1 MKQYSIICIY
11 VVLCLTF
18 LIGCGEKEDKGI
30 LSARKAIG
38 QGDYAT
44 AISSVQSTLS
54 NDADNLEARYL
65 KRLLQL
71 RESTNTDN
79 WHQAIAQIVSHLET
93 LNTEIHSIQLL
104 DDPDSDDLNRQ
115 DRLRRSRNSISGL
128 IATTLAMA
136 SEKQPSLLAN
146 LASKSGAVVVTAL
159 LEARKCYQPAV
170 HIVVDELFQ
179 KLHNTHEGNES
190 DFTRLLIKSI
200 QNGDSQI
207 RSAAIQELGK
217 LKNVDL
223 ISTYRSILNKTDEA
237 PEVAYSVIVAIG
249 ALCKPDGVSGGITS
263 NITRNIVKWQPHAEL
278 VSVLQ
283 LAARNNNAQVRMHAA
298 KLLGRLQSE
307 DSVDALIKLLAD
319 SNGYVKEAA
328 IVALERIGASAIV
341 PLLAV
346 IETDGRNIIP
356 DVDDSQMLLLSEQY
370 QYIATAY
377 IDDTWMKKYRL
388 RAQAAAIDTL
398 GRIRAEEA
406 VIPLIQLLGSE
417 DLKGAAL
424 TALISMRG
432 TAVPALIDALQTGEY
447 LVQLE
452 SAKALNSIGDRR
464 AIQPFIDILTGMTNK
479 EVKAI
484 AAMALGNM
492 RARGPDNTAVSA
504 LTDALNLDDTTVTRA
519 AEALGKINVSS
530 DETAQRLIA
539 ISMDK
544 LRRETVRIAA
554 INALWQLK
562 PSNATQP
569 MLLLLL
575 SDETSAVIRANA
587 VKVLSRIKNTE
598 TLPTLSWV
606 LSMRYDEISDFQ
618 RHMKREYKTLD
629 ALRSQLDS
637 LNIEWTGDYPQQAYR
652 VWGELKPIP
661 SLVRSEV
668 ARALGIFKG
677 ETVVEPLVNALAD
690 DQRATVRRSAAWA
703 LGRVGGDAA
712 IAALITALKKD
723 KQGVVRQEA
732 AIALGTIKSEK
743 SAEPLLDIIRTDK
756 YETAR
761 LEAAKAL
768 REINPT
774 VVDKG
779 LVDIVKK
786 GRGSFDDGHEVQS
799 VQNEVIGALLTNGN
813 ETTTEFLLDA
823 LKTADDEWTRWTM
836 VYMLGVI
843 HSSSALDTML
853 AELES
858 QHYVIRKEVVTRLG
872 GFKDRKTVDTLIA
885 VLQNREEMVSIRAAA
900 VASLNALRDESAAP
914 ALRLALSDEN
924 SAIRLQ
930 AIAAL
935 SSIKDAKSVA
945 KLSAMVTNPLETDA
959 IRAAAVTALGNIG
972 DKSSEDLLIRA
983 LDNRIGNIR
992 NNAILAL
999 GKLESTTAVPLLIS
1013 ILEDKRIPLDASTAV
1028 LANTSSRMKAAI
1040 ALGQIGGEAAIN
1052 ALSHRL
1058 IDDTEYIIALED
1070 AGNRRNLALNDRKRN
1085 WSWRIIVNAAKKHN
1099 LPPLKVESG
1108 IAEKM
1113 QTRVDDTW
1121 EGTPI
1126 RNAASII
1133 LGRTRS
1139 LDVNEL
1145 RESLADTNVDTR
1157 KDTARKI
1164 GETGTIALIPDLV
1177 LAANGENE
1185 DNKDVRR
1192 LATQA
1197 LGELSDPSTTDDLI
1211 QIMNNDENHIEIRRD
1226 ASRSLGKIGN
1236 EKAVNALIA
1245 KLTALHADQTER
1257 AFRLNIIQALGD
1269 AKSNSPVQL
1278 LETLLKDSDADIHF
1292 QAASALYEITGQG
1305 YGYDRL

>member
-1 MKQYSIICIY
+1 MKQCSIICIY
-11 VVLCLTF
+11 LVLCFGF
-18 LIGCGEKEDKGI
+18 LIGCAEKEDKGI
-30 LSARKAIG
+30 LSARKAIV
-38 QGDYAT
+38 QGDYAS
-44 AISSVQSTLS
+44 AVSSVQSTLS
-54 NDADNLEARYL
+54 NDADNQEARYL
-65 KRLLQL
+65 NRLLQL
-71 RESTNTDN
+71 RESTDTDN
-79 WHQAIAQIVSHLET
+79 WHQAIAQIIRHLET

-115 DRLRRSRNSISGL
+115 ERLRRSRNSISGL
-128 IATTLAMA
+128 IATTLAIA
-136 SEKQPSLLAN
+136 YEKQPSLLTN
-146 LASKSGAVVVTAL
+146 LANKSDAVVVTAL
-159 LEARKCYQPAV
+159 LEAQKCYQPAV
-170 HIVVDELFQ
+170 HTAVDELLQ
-179 KLHNTHEGNES
+179 KLHNTPKGTES
-190 DFTRLLIKSI
+190 DFTRLLIQST
-200 QNGDSQI
+200 QDQDPHI

-217 LKNVDL
+217 LKNADL
-223 ISTYRSILNKTDEA
+223 IPTYRSILTKIDEP
-237 PEVAYSVIVAIG
+237 PEVAYSAIVAVG
-249 ALCKPDGVSGGITS
+249 ALCQPDEGSRDILP
-263 NITRNIVKWQPHAEL
+263 NAAPYVKIA
-278 VSVLQ
+278 SILQ

-307 DSVDALIKLLAD
+307 NAVDALIKLLAD

-328 IVALERIGASAIV
+328 IVALERIGEPAI
-341 PLLAV
+341 PSLLAV
-346 IETDGRNIIP
+346 IDTGGRNIIP
-356 DVDDSQMLLLSEQY
+356 DVDDEQMLLISEQY
-370 QYIATAY
+370 QYIATAF

-388 RAQAAAIDTL
+388 RTQAAAIDTL

-406 VIPLIQLLGSE
+406 VMPLIQRLGSE

-424 TALISMRG
+424 GALIAMRG
-432 TAVPALIDALQTGEY
+432 TAVPALIEALQTGEY
-447 LVQLE
+447 IVQLE

-464 AIQPFIDILTGMTNK
+464 AIQPFINILTGTTNK

-484 AAMALGNM
+484 AAIALGNM

-504 LTDALNLDDTTVTRA
+504 LTAALNLDDTTVTQA

-530 DETAQRLIA
+530 DETTRKLIA
-539 ISMDK
+539 ISMNK

-562 PSNATQP
+562 PSDATQP
-569 MLLLLL
+569 MLLLML
-575 SDETSAVIRANA
+575 SDETSAVIRSNA
-587 VKVLSRIKNTE
+587 VKVLSRIKDTE
-598 TLPTLSWV
+598 TLPALSWV
-606 LSMRYDEISDFQ
+606 LSMQYDEISDFQ
-618 RHMKREYKTLD
+618 RHLKREYKTLD
-629 ALRSQLDS
+629 ALREQLDS
-637 LNIEWTGDYPQQAYR
+637 LNIEWTADYPQQEYR

-668 ARALGIFKG
+668 ARTLGIFKG
-677 ETVVEPLVNALAD
+677 ETVVEPLVDALAD

-712 IAALITALKKD
+712 VEALLTALKKD

-743 SAEPLLDIIRTDK
+743 SAVPLLDIIRTDK

-779 LVDIVKK
+779 LVEIVKK
-786 GRGSFDDGHEVQS
+786 GKGSFEDGHEVQA

-813 ETTTEFLLDA
+813 ETTTGFLLDA
-823 LKTADDEWTRWTM
+823 LKTADDEWTRWAL

-858 QHYVIRKEVVTRLG
+858 HSYVIRKEVVTRLG
-872 GFKDRKTVDTLIA
+872 GFKDRKTVDTLIGI
-885 VLQNREEMVSIRAAA
+885 LENSEEMVSIRAAA
-900 VASLNALRDESAAP
+900 IASLNALRDERAAP
-914 ALRLALSDEN
+914 ALRSALNDEN

-945 KLSAMVTNPLETDA
+945 KLSEMTENRLETDA
-959 IRAAAVTALGNIG
+959 IRAAAVTAIGNIG
-972 DKSSEDLLIRA
+972 DKSSESLLIRA

-1013 ILEDKRIPLDASTAV
+1013 ILEDRRIPLDASTAA
-1028 LANTSSRMKAAI
+1028 LANASPRMKAAI
-1040 ALGQIGGEAAIN
+1040 ALGQIGGGEAVT

-1070 AGNRRNLALNDRKRN
+1070 AGNRRNLALNERKRN

-1099 LPPLKVESG
+1099 LPLSG

-1113 QTRVDDTW
+1113 QARIDDTW
-1121 EGTPI
+1121 EGAPI

-1145 RESLADTNVDTR
+1145 REALADSNVDTR

-1164 GETGTIALIPDLV
+1164 GETGATALIPDLV
-1177 LAANGENE
+1177 LVANGENE

-1197 LGELSDPSTTDDLI
+1197 LGELSDASTTDDLI
-1211 QIMNNDENHIEIRRD
+1211 QIMNNEENHIEIRRD

-1236 EKAVNALIA
+1236 EEAVIALIA

-1257 AFRLNIIQALGD
+1257 AFRINIIQALGD
-1269 AKSNSPVQL
+1269 AKSDSATQI
-1278 LETLLKDSDADIHF
+1278 LETVLEDADADIHF
-1292 QAASALYEITGQG
+1292 LAASALYEITGKG

>member
-1 MKQYSIICIY
+1 MKQYTIICIHFILCI
-11 VVLCLTF
+11 VLLA
-18 LIGCGEKEDKGI
+18 GCGEKEDRGI
-30 LSARKAIG
+30 LSARKAIV
-38 QGDYAT
+38 QGDYAS
-44 AISSVQSTLS
+44 AVSSVQSTLS
-54 NDADNLEARYL
+54 NDADNQEARYL
-65 KRLLQL
+65 NRLLQL
-71 RESTNTDN
+71 RESTDTDK
-79 WHQAIAQIVSHLET
+79 WHQAIAQIVRHLET

-115 DRLRRSRNSISGL
+115 ERLRRSRNSISGL
-128 IATTLAMA
+128 IATTLAIA
-136 SEKQPSLLAN
+136 YEKQPSLLTN
-146 LASKSGAVVVTAL
+146 LANKSDAVVVTAL
-159 LEARKCYQPAV
+159 LEAQKCYQPAV
-170 HIVVDELFQ
+170 HTVVDELLQ
-179 KLHNTHEGNES
+179 KLHNTPEGTES
-190 DFTRLLIKSI
+190 DFTRLLIKST
-200 QNGDSQI
+200 QNRDPHI

-217 LKNVDL
+217 LKNADL
-223 ISTYRSILNKTDEA
+223 IPTYRSILTKIDEP
-237 PEVAYSVIVAIG
+237 PEVAYSAIVAIG
-249 ALCKPDGVSGGITS
+249 ALCQPDEGSRDIPPNVAPY
-263 NITRNIVKWQPHAEL
+263 VKIA
-278 VSVLQ
+278 SILQ

-307 DSVDALIKLLAD
+307 NAVDALIKLLAD

-328 IVALERIGASAIV
+328 IVALERIGEPAI
-341 PLLAV
+341 PSLLAV
-346 IETDGRNIIP
+346 IETGARNIIP
-356 DVDDSQMLLLSEQY
+356 DVDDAQMLLMSEQY
-370 QYIATAY
+370 QYIATAF

-406 VIPLIQLLGSE
+406 VTPLIQRLGSE
-417 DLKGAAL
+417 ELKGAAL
-424 TALISMRG
+424 GALIAMRG
-432 TAVPALIDALQTGEY
+432 TAVPALIEALQTGEY
-447 LVQLE
+447 IVQLE

-464 AIQPFIDILTGMTNK
+464 AIQPFINILTGTTNK

-484 AAMALGNM
+484 AAIALGNM

-504 LTDALNLDDTTVTRA
+504 LTDALNLDDTTVTQA
-519 AEALGKINVSS
+519 AEALGKINVPS
-530 DETAQRLIA
+530 DETTRKLIA

-562 PSNATQP
+562 PPNATQP
-569 MLLLLL
+569 MLLLML
-575 SDETSAVIRANA
+575 SDETSAIIRSNA
-587 VKVLSRIKNTE
+587 VKVLSRIKDTE
-598 TLPTLSWV
+598 TLPALFWV
-606 LSMRYDEISDFQ
+606 LSMQYDEISDFQ

-629 ALRSQLDS
+629 ALREQLDS
-637 LNIEWTGDYPQQAYR
+637 LNIEWTVDYPQQEYR

-677 ETVVEPLVNALAD
+677 ETVVEPLVDALAD

-712 IAALITALKKD
+712 IEALMTALKKD

-743 SAEPLLDIIRTDK
+743 SAIPLLDIIRTDK

-761 LEAAKAL
+761 VEAAKAL

-786 GRGSFDDGHEVQS
+786 GKGSFEDSHEVQA

-813 ETTTEFLLDA
+813 ETTTGFLLDA
-823 LKTADDEWTRWTM
+823 LKTADDEWTRWAL

-858 QHYVIRKEVVTRLG
+858 QSYVIRKEVVTRLG
-872 GFKDRKTVDTLIA
+872 GFKDRKTVDTLIGI
-885 VLQNREEMVSIRAAA
+885 LENSEEMVSIRAAA
-900 VASLNALRDESAAP
+900 VASLNALRDERAAP
-914 ALRLALSDEN
+914 ALRTALNDEN

-930 AIAAL
+930 AITAL

-945 KLSAMVTNPLETDA
+945 NLSEMIENRLETDA
-959 IRAAAVTALGNIG
+959 IRAAAVTAIGNIG
-972 DKSSEDLLIRA
+972 DKSSESLLIRA

-999 GKLESTTAVPLLIS
+999 GKFESTTAVPLLIS
-1013 ILEDKRIPLDASTAV
+1013 ILEDKRIPLDASTAA
-1028 LANTSSRMKAAI
+1028 LANASPRMKAAI
-1040 ALGQIGGEAAIN
+1040 ALGQIGGEEAIT
-1052 ALSHRL
+1052 ALSYRL

-1070 AGNRRNLALNDRKRN
+1070 AGNRRNLALNDLKRN

-1099 LPPLKVESG
+1099 LPLSG

-1113 QTRVDDTW
+1113 QARIDDTW

-1133 LGRTRS
+1133 LERTRS

-1145 RESLADTNVDTR
+1145 REALADSNVDTR

-1164 GETGTIALIPDLV
+1164 GETGATALIPDLV
-1177 LAANGENE
+1177 LVANGENE

-1197 LGELSDPSTTDDLI
+1197 LGELSDSSTTDDLI
-1211 QIMNNDENHIEIRRD
+1211 EIMNNEENHIEIRRD

-1236 EKAVNALIA
+1236 EKAVTALIA

-1257 AFRLNIIQALGD
+1257 AFRINIIQALGD
-1269 AKSNSPVQL
+1269 AKSDSPIKL
-1278 LETLLKDSDADIHF
+1278 LETLLEDSDADIHF
-1292 QAASALYEITGQG
+1292 QAASSLYEITGKG

>member
-1 MKQYSIICIY
+1 MKQYFLICIY
-11 VVLCLTF
+11 FVLCFGF
-18 LIGCGEKEDKGI
+18 LIGCAEKEDKGI
-30 LSARKAIG
+30 LSARKAIV

-54 NDADNLEARYL
+54 NDADNQEARYL
-65 KRLLQL
+65 NRLLQL
-71 RESTNTDN
+71 RESADTDN
-79 WHQAIAQIVSHLET
+79 WHQAIAQILSHLET

-115 DRLRRSRNSISGL
+115 ERLRRSRNSISGL

-136 SEKQPSLLAN
+136 SEKQPSLLTN
-146 LASKSGAVVVTAL
+146 LASKSDAVVVTAL

-170 HIVVDELFQ
+170 HTVVDNLLQ
-179 KLHNTHEGNES
+179 KLRNAPEEIES
-190 DFTRLLIKSI
+190 DFTLLLIKST
-200 QNGDSQI
+200 QNRDPHI

-223 ISTYRSILNKTDEA
+223 IPTYRTILTKTDEA
-237 PEVAYSVIVAIG
+237 PEVAYSAIVAVG
-249 ALCKPDGVSGGITS
+249 VLCQPTFKPNAEIVST
-263 NITRNIVKWQPHAEL
+263 
-278 VSVLQ
+278 LQ

-298 KLLGRLQSE
+298 KLLGKLQSE
-307 DSVDALIKLLAD
+307 DAVDALIKLLAD

-328 IVALERIGASAIV
+328 IVALERIGEPAI
-341 PLLAV
+341 PSLLTV
-346 IETDGRNIIP
+346 IETGARNIIP
-356 DVDDSQMLLLSEQY
+356 DVDDGEMLLLSERY

-406 VIPLIQLLGSE
+406 VMPLIQLLGSE
-417 DLKGAAL
+417 DMKGAAL
-424 TALISMRG
+424 AALISMRG
-432 TAVPALIDALQTGEY
+432 TAVPALIEAMQTGEY

-464 AIQPFIDILTGMTNK
+464 AIQPFIDMLTGTTNK
-479 EVKAI
+479 EAKAI

-492 RARGPDNTAVSA
+492 RARGPENSAVST
-504 LTDALNLDDTTVTRA
+504 LTDALNLDDTTVTQA

-530 DETAQRLIA
+530 DETTRKLIA

-562 PSNATQP
+562 PSDATQP
-569 MLLLLL
+569 MLLLML
-575 SDETSAVIRANA
+575 SDETSAVIRSNA
-587 VKVLSRIKNTE
+587 VKVLSRIKDTE
-598 TLPTLSWV
+598 TLPALSWV
-606 LSMRYDEISDFQ
+606 LSMQYDDISDFQ

-629 ALRSQLDS
+629 TLRTQLNS
-637 LNIEWTGDYPQQAYR
+637 LNIEWTADYPQQEYR

-677 ETVVEPLVNALAD
+677 EVVVEPLVNALAD

-712 IAALITALKKD
+712 IEALITALKKD

-732 AIALGTIKSEK
+732 AIALGTIKSVK

-779 LVDIVKK
+779 LVDIVRK

-813 ETTTEFLLDA
+813 ETTTGFLLGA
-823 LKTADDEWTRWTM
+823 LKTADDEWTRWAM
-836 VYMLGVI
+836 IYMLGVI

-858 QHYVIRKEVVTRLG
+858 QSYVIRKEVVTRLG
-872 GFKDRKTVDTLIA
+872 GFKDRKTVDILIEI
-885 VLQNREEMVSIRAAA
+885 LRNKEEMVSIRAAA
-900 VASLNALRDESAAP
+900 VASLNALRDERAAP
-914 ALRLALSDEN
+914 ALRQALNDEN

-935 SSIKDAKSVA
+935 SSIKDAKSVV
-945 KLSAMVTNPLETDA
+945 KLSEMVENQLETDA
-959 IRAAAVTALGNIG
+959 IRATAVTALGNIG
-972 DKSSEDLLIRA
+972 DKSSEDLLIRT

-1013 ILEDKRIPLDASTAV
+1013 ILEDKRIRLDASTAA
-1028 LANTSSRMKAAI
+1028 LANASPRMKAAI

-1099 LPPLKVESG
+1099 LPPLNVELG

-1113 QTRVDDTW
+1113 QVRVDDTW
-1121 EGTPI
+1121 EGAPI

-1139 LDVNEL
+1139 LDANEL
-1145 RESLADTNVDTR
+1145 RESLADSNVDTR

-1177 LAANGENE
+1177 LVANGENE
-1185 DNKDVRR
+1185 GNKDVRR

-1211 QIMNNDENHIEIRRD
+1211 QIMNNVGNHIEIRRD

-1236 EKAVNALIA
+1236 EKAVNALVA
-1245 KLTALHADQTER
+1245 KLTELHADQADR

-1269 AKSNSPVQL
+1269 AKNSSPIQL
-1278 LETLLKDSDADIHF
+1278 LETLLEDSDADIHF

>member
-1 MKQYSIICIY
+1 MKQCSIICIY
-11 VVLCLTF
+11 LVLCFGF
-18 LIGCGEKEDKGI
+18 LIGCAEKEDKGI
-30 LSARKAIG
+30 LSARKAIV
-38 QGDYAT
+38 QGDYAS
-44 AISSVQSTLS
+44 AVSSVQSTLS
-54 NDADNLEARYL
+54 NDADNQEARYL

-71 RESTNTDN
+71 RESTDTEN
-79 WHQAIAQIVSHLET
+79 WHQAIAQIIRHLET

-115 DRLRRSRNSISGL
+115 ERLKRSRNSISGL
-128 IATTLAMA
+128 IATTLAIA
-136 SEKQPSLLAN
+136 YEKQPLLLTNLAN
-146 LASKSGAVVVTAL
+146 KSDAVVVTAL
-159 LEARKCYQPAV
+159 LEAQKGYQPAV
-170 HIVVDELFQ
+170 HTVVDELLQ
-179 KLHNTHEGNES
+179 KLHNTPNGTES
-190 DFTRLLIKSI
+190 DFTRLLIKST
-200 QNGDSQI
+200 QNQDPQI

-217 LKNVDL
+217 LKNADL
-223 ISTYRSILNKTDEA
+223 IPTYRSILTKIDEP
-237 PEVAYSVIVAIG
+237 PEVAYSAIVAVS
-249 ALCKPDGVSGGITS
+249 ALCQPDEGSRDILP
-263 NITRNIVKWQPHAEL
+263 NAAPYVKIA
-278 VSVLQ
+278 SILQ

-298 KLLGRLQSE
+298 KLLGKLQSE
-307 DSVDALIKLLAD
+307 DAVDALIKLLAD

-328 IVALERIGASAIV
+328 IVALERIGEPAI
-341 PLLAV
+341 PSLLTV
-346 IETDGRNIIP
+346 IETGARNIIP
-356 DVDDSQMLLLSEQY
+356 DADDAQRLRVSEQY
-370 QYIATAY
+370 QYIATAF
-377 IDDTWMKKYRL
+377 IDDTWTKKYRL

-406 VIPLIQLLGSE
+406 VIPLIQQLGSE

-424 TALISMRG
+424 GALIAMRG
-432 TAVPALIDALQTGEY
+432 TAVPALIEALQTGEY

-464 AIQPFIDILTGMTNK
+464 AIQPFIDILTGTTNK

-484 AAMALGNM
+484 AAIALGNM
-492 RARGPDNTAVSA
+492 RTRGPDNTAVSA
-504 LTDALNLDDTTVTRA
+504 LTDALNLDDTTVTQA

-530 DETAQRLIA
+530 DETTRKLIA

-544 LRRETVRIAA
+544 LRRETVRISA

-562 PSNATQP
+562 PPNATQP
-569 MLLLLL
+569 MLLLML
-575 SDETSAVIRANA
+575 SDETSAVIRSNA
-587 VKVLSRIKNTE
+587 VKVLSRIKDTE
-598 TLPTLSWV
+598 TLPALFWV
-606 LSMRYDEISDFQ
+606 LSMQYDEISDFQ

-629 ALRSQLDS
+629 ALREQLDS
-637 LNIEWTGDYPQQAYR
+637 LNIEWTADYPQQEYR

-668 ARALGIFKG
+668 ARSLGIFKG
-677 ETVVEPLVNALAD
+677 ETVVEPLVDALAD
-690 DQRATVRRSAAWA
+690 DQRATVRRNAAWA
-703 LGRVGGDAA
+703 LGRVGGDTAVE
-712 IAALITALKKD
+712 ALMTALKKD

-743 SAEPLLDIIRTDK
+743 SAVPLLDIIRTDK

-786 GRGSFDDGHEVQS
+786 GKGSFEDGHEVQA

-813 ETTTEFLLDA
+813 ETTTGFLLDA
-823 LKTADDEWTRWTM
+823 LKTADDEWTRWAL

-858 QHYVIRKEVVTRLG
+858 PSYVIRKEVVTRLG
-872 GFKDRKTVDTLIA
+872 GFKDRKTVDTLIGI
-885 VLQNREEMVSIRAAA
+885 LENSEEMVSIRAAA
-900 VASLNALRDESAAP
+900 VASLNALRDERAAP
-914 ALRLALSDEN
+914 ALRAALNDEN

-945 KLSAMVTNPLETDA
+945 KLSEMVENRLETDA
-959 IRAAAVTALGNIG
+959 IRAAAVTAIGNIG
-972 DKSSEDLLIRA
+972 DKSSETLLIRA

-1013 ILEDKRIPLDASTAV
+1013 ILEDRRIPLDASTAV
-1028 LANTSSRMKAAI
+1028 LANASPRMKAAI
-1040 ALGQIGGEAAIN
+1040 ALGQIGGEEAVT
-1052 ALSHRL
+1052 ALSQRL
-1058 IDDTEYIIALED
+1058 IDNTEYIIALED

-1099 LPPLKVESG
+1099 LPLPG

-1113 QTRVDDTW
+1113 QARIDDTW

-1145 RESLADTNVDTR
+1145 REALADSNVDTR

-1164 GETGTIALIPDLV
+1164 GETGATALIPDLV
-1177 LAANGENE
+1177 LVANGENE
-1185 DNKDVRR
+1185 ENKDVRR

-1197 LGELSDPSTTDDLI
+1197 LGELSDASTTDDLI
-1211 QIMNNDENHIEIRRD
+1211 QIMNNEENHIEIRRD

-1236 EKAVNALIA
+1236 EKAVTALAA

-1257 AFRLNIIQALGD
+1257 AFRINIIQALGD
-1269 AKSNSPVQL
+1269 AKSDSATQI
-1278 LETLLKDSDADIHF
+1278 LETVLEDADADIHF
-1292 QAASALYEITGQG
+1292 LAASALYEITGKG

>member
-1 MKQYSIICIY
+1 MKQYSIICIHFI
-11 VVLCLTF
+11 VCIVLLA
-18 LIGCGEKEDKGI
+18 GCGEKEDKGI
-30 LSARKAIG
+30 LSARKAIV
-38 QGDYAT
+38 QGDYAS
-44 AISSVQSTLS
+44 AVSSVKSTLS
-54 NDADNLEARYL
+54 NDADNQEARYL
-65 KRLLQL
+65 NRLLQL
-71 RESTNTDN
+71 RESTDTEN
-79 WHQAIAQIVSHLET
+79 WHQAIAQIIRHLET

-115 DRLRRSRNSISGL
+115 ERLKRSRNSISGL
-128 IATTLAMA
+128 IATTLAIA
-136 SEKQPSLLAN
+136 YEKQPLLLTNLAN
-146 LASKSGAVVVTAL
+146 KSDAVVVTAL
-159 LEARKCYQPAV
+159 LEAQKCYQPAV
-170 HIVVDELFQ
+170 HTVVNELLQ
-179 KLHNTHEGNES
+179 KLHNTPKGTES
-190 DFTRLLIKSI
+190 DFTRLLIKST
-200 QNGDSQI
+200 QDRDPHI

-217 LKNVDL
+217 LKNADL
-223 ISTYRSILNKTDEA
+223 IPTYRSILTKIDEP
-237 PEVAYSVIVAIG
+237 PEVAYNTIVAIA
-249 ALCKPDGVSGGITS
+249 ALCRPNEGTRDIPPNT
-263 NITRNIVKWQPHAEL
+263 IRNIVKLQPYAEL
-278 VSVLQ
+278 ASILQ

-307 DSVDALIKLLAD
+307 NAVDALIKLLAD

-328 IVALERIGASAIV
+328 IVALERIGEPAI
-341 PLLAV
+341 PSLLTV
-346 IETDGRNIIP
+346 IETGARNIIP
-356 DVDDSQMLLLSEQY
+356 DVDDAEMLLISEQY
-370 QYIATAY
+370 QYIATAF

-424 TALISMRG
+424 GSLIAMRG
-432 TAVPALIDALQTGEY
+432 TAVPALIEALQTGEY
-447 LVQLE
+447 IVQLE

-464 AIQPFIDILTGMTNK
+464 AILPFINMLTGTTNK

-484 AAMALGNM
+484 AAIALGNM

-504 LTDALNLDDTTVTRA
+504 LTDALNLDDTTVTHA

-530 DETAQRLIA
+530 DETTRKLIA

-562 PSNATQP
+562 PPNATQP
-569 MLLLLL
+569 MLLLML
-575 SDETSAVIRANA
+575 SDETSAIIRSNA
-587 VKVLSRIKNTE
+587 VKVLSRIKDTE
-598 TLPTLSWV
+598 TLPALFWV
-606 LSMRYDEISDFQ
+606 LSMQYDEISDFQ

-629 ALRSQLDS
+629 ALREQLDS
-637 LNIEWTGDYPQQAYR
+637 LNIEWTADYPQQEYR

-677 ETVVEPLVNALAD
+677 ETVVEPLVDALAD
-690 DQRATVRRSAAWA
+690 DQRATVRRSTAWA

-712 IAALITALKKD
+712 IEALLTALKKD

-743 SAEPLLDIIRTDK
+743 SAGPLLDIIRTDK

-774 VVDKG
+774 VVDKS

-786 GRGSFDDGHEVQS
+786 GKGSFEDGHEVQA

-813 ETTTEFLLDA
+813 ETTTGFLLDA
-823 LKTADDEWTRWTM
+823 LKTADDVWTRWAL

-858 QHYVIRKEVVTRLG
+858 PSYVIRKEVVTRLG
-872 GFKDRKTVDTLIA
+872 GFKDRKTVDTLIEI
-885 VLQNREEMVSIRAAA
+885 LENSEEMVSIRAAA
-900 VASLNALRDESAAP
+900 IASLNALRDERAAP
-914 ALRLALSDEN
+914 ALRSALNDEN

-945 KLSAMVTNPLETDA
+945 KLSEMVENRLETDA
-959 IRAAAVTALGNIG
+959 IRAAAVTAIGNIG
-972 DKSSEDLLIRA
+972 DKSAESLLIRA

-992 NNAILAL
+992 NNAILSL

-1013 ILEDKRIPLDASTAV
+1013 ILEDRRIPLDASTTA
-1028 LANTSSRMKAAI
+1028 LANASPRMKAAI
-1040 ALGQIGGEAAIN
+1040 ALGQIGGEEAIN

-1070 AGNRRNLALNDRKRN
+1070 AGNRRNLALNDLKRN
-1085 WSWRIIVNAAKKHN
+1085 WSWRIIVNAAKKHRLT
-1099 LPPLKVESG
+1099 LPS

-1113 QTRVDDTW
+1113 QARVDNTW

-1133 LGRTRS
+1133 LGQTRS
-1139 LDVNEL
+1139 VDFNEL
-1145 RESLADTNVDTR
+1145 RGALADSNVDTR

-1164 GETGTIALIPDLV
+1164 GETGATALIPDLV
-1177 LAANGENE
+1177 LVANGENE

-1197 LGELSDPSTTDDLI
+1197 LGELSDASTTDALI
-1211 QIMNNDENHIEIRRD
+1211 QIMNNEENHIEIRRD

-1236 EKAVNALIA
+1236 EKAVTALIA
-1245 KLTALHADQTER
+1245 KLTALHTDQTER
-1257 AFRLNIIQALGD
+1257 AFRINIIQALGD
-1269 AKSNSPVQL
+1269 AKSDSATQI
-1278 LETLLKDSDADIHF
+1278 LETVLEDADADIHF
-1292 QAASALYEITGQG
+1292 LAASALYEITGKG

>member
-1 MKQYSIICIY
+1 MKQCSIICIY
-11 VVLCLTF
+11 LVLCFGL
-18 LIGCGEKEDKGI
+18 LIGCAEKEDKGI
-30 LSARKAIG
+30 LSARKAIV
-38 QGDYAT
+38 QGDYAS
-44 AISSVQSTLS
+44 AVSSVKSTLS
-54 NDADNLEARYL
+54 NDADNQEARYL
-65 KRLLQL
+65 NRLLQL
-71 RESTNTDN
+71 RESTDTDK
-79 WHQAIAQIVSHLET
+79 WHQAIAQIVRHLET

-104 DDPDSDDLNRQ
+104 DDPDSDDLNKQ
-115 DRLRRSRNSISGL
+115 ERLRRSRNSISGL
-128 IATTLAMA
+128 IATTLAIA
-136 SEKQPSLLAN
+136 YEKQPSLLTN
-146 LASKSGAVVVTAL
+146 LANKSDAVVVTAL
-159 LEARKCYQPAV
+159 LEAQKCYQPAV
-170 HIVVDELFQ
+170 HTVVDVLLQ
-179 KLHNTHEGNES
+179 KLHNTAKGTES
-190 DFTRLLIKSI
+190 DYTRLLIKST
-200 QNGDSQI
+200 QDRDRHI

-217 LKNVDL
+217 LQNADL
-223 ISTYRSILNKTDEA
+223 ISTYRSILTKIDEP
-237 PEVAYSVIVAIG
+237 PEVAYSAIVAIG
-249 ALCKPDGVSGGITS
+249 ALCQPDEGSSGIPP
-263 NITRNIVKWQPHAEL
+263 NDAPDAAPDAEIA
-278 VSVLQ
+278 SILQ

-307 DSVDALIKLLAD
+307 SAVDALIKLLAD

-328 IVALERIGASAIV
+328 IVALERIGEPAI
-341 PLLAV
+341 PSLLAV
-346 IETDGRNIIP
+346 IETGARNIIP
-356 DVDDSQMLLLSEQY
+356 DVDDEQMLLMSEQY
-370 QYIATAY
+370 QYIATAF
-377 IDDTWMKKYRL
+377 IDDTWTKKYRL
-388 RAQAAAIDTL
+388 RAQSAAIDTL

-406 VIPLIQLLGSE
+406 VIPLIQRLGSE
-417 DLKGAAL
+417 ELKGAAL
-424 TALISMRG
+424 GALIAMRG
-432 TAVPALIDALQTGEY
+432 TAVPALIEALQTGEY

-464 AIQPFIDILTGMTNK
+464 AIQPFIDILTGTTNK

-484 AAMALGNM
+484 AAIALGNM
-492 RARGPDNTAVSA
+492 RARGPDNAAVSA
-504 LTDALNLDDTTVTRA
+504 LTDALNLDDTTVTQA

-530 DETAQRLIA
+530 DETTRKLIA

-562 PSNATQP
+562 PPNATQP
-569 MLLLLL
+569 MLLLML
-575 SDETSAVIRANA
+575 SDETSAVIRSNA
-587 VKVLSRIKNTE
+587 VKVLSRIKDTE
-598 TLPTLSWV
+598 TLPALSWV
-606 LSMRYDEISDFQ
+606 LSMQYDEISDFQ

-629 ALRSQLDS
+629 ALREQLDS
-637 LNIEWTGDYPQQAYR
+637 LNIEWTADYPQQEYR

-677 ETVVEPLVNALAD
+677 ETVVEPLADALAD

-712 IAALITALKKD
+712 VETLMTALKKD

-786 GRGSFDDGHEVQS
+786 GKGSFEDGHEVQA

-813 ETTTEFLLDA
+813 ETTTGFLLDA
-823 LKTADDEWTRWTM
+823 LKTADDEWTRWAL

-858 QHYVIRKEVVTRLG
+858 PSYVIRKEVVTRLG
-872 GFKDRKTVDTLIA
+872 GFKDRKTVDTLIGI
-885 VLQNREEMVSIRAAA
+885 LENSEEMVSIRAAA
-900 VASLNALRDESAAP
+900 VASLNALRDERAAP
-914 ALRLALSDEN
+914 ALRTALNDEN

-930 AIAAL
+930 AITAL

-945 KLSAMVTNPLETDA
+945 KLSEMVENRLETDT
-959 IRAAAVTALGNIG
+959 IRAAAVTAIGNIG
-972 DKSSEDLLIRA
+972 DKSSESLLIRA

-999 GKLESTTAVPLLIS
+999 GKLESTTSVPLLIS
-1013 ILEDKRIPLDASTAV
+1013 ILEDRRIPLDASTAA
-1028 LANTSSRMKAAI
+1028 LANASPRMKAAI
-1040 ALGQIGGEAAIN
+1040 ALGQIGGEAAVT

-1099 LPPLKVESG
+1099 LPLPG

-1113 QTRVDDTW
+1113 QARVDDTW

-1145 RESLADTNVDTR
+1145 REALADSNVDTR

-1164 GETGTIALIPDLV
+1164 GETGTTALIPDLV
-1177 LAANGENE
+1177 LVANGENE

-1197 LGELSDPSTTDDLI
+1197 LGELSDASTTDDLI
-1211 QIMNNDENHIEIRRD
+1211 QIMNNEESHIEIRRD

-1236 EKAVNALIA
+1236 EKAVTALIA

-1257 AFRLNIIQALGD
+1257 AFRINIIQALGD
-1269 AKSNSPVQL
+1269 AESDSPIKL
-1278 LETLLKDSDADIHF
+1278 LETLLEDSDADIHF
-1292 QAASALYEITGQG
+1292 QAASSLYEITGKG

>member
-1 MKQYSIICIY
+1 MKQCSIICIY
-11 VVLCLTF
+11 LVLSFGF
-18 LIGCGEKEDKGI
+18 LIGCAEKEDKGI
-30 LSARKAIG
+30 LSARKAIV
-38 QGDYAT
+38 QGDYAS
-44 AISSVQSTLS
+44 AASSVKSTLS
-54 NDADNLEARYL
+54 NDADNQEARYL

-71 RESTNTDN
+71 RESTDTEN
-79 WHQAIAQIVSHLET
+79 WHQAIAQIVRHLET

-115 DRLRRSRNSISGL
+115 ERLKRSRNSISGL
-128 IATTLAMA
+128 IATTLAIA
-136 SEKQPSLLAN
+136 CEKQPSLLTN
-146 LASKSGAVVVTAL
+146 LANKSDAVVVTAL
-159 LEARKCYQPAV
+159 LEAQKCYQPAV
-170 HIVVDELFQ
+170 HTVVDELLQ
-179 KLHNTHEGNES
+179 KLHNTVKGTES
-190 DFTRLLIKSI
+190 DFTRLLIQST
-200 QNGDSQI
+200 QDQDPHI

-217 LKNVDL
+217 LKNADL
-223 ISTYRSILNKTDEA
+223 IPTYRSILTKIDEP
-237 PEVAYSVIVAIG
+237 PEVAYSAIVAVS
-249 ALCKPDGVSGGITS
+249 ALCQPDEGSRDIPP
-263 NITRNIVKWQPHAEL
+263 NAAPYVKIA
-278 VSVLQ
+278 SILQ

-298 KLLGRLQSE
+298 KLLGKLQSE
-307 DSVDALIKLLAD
+307 NAVDALIKLLAD

-328 IVALERIGASAIV
+328 IVALERIGEPAI
-341 PLLAV
+341 PSLLTV
-346 IETDGRNIIP
+346 IETGARNIIP
-356 DVDDSQMLLLSEQY
+356 DVDDAEMLLISEQY
-370 QYIATAY
+370 QYIATAF

-388 RAQAAAIDTL
+388 RTQAAAIDTL

-406 VIPLIQLLGSE
+406 VIPLIQRLGSE

-424 TALISMRG
+424 GALIAMRG
-432 TAVPALIDALQTGEY
+432 TAVPALIEALQTGEY
-447 LVQLE
+447 IVQLE

-464 AIQPFIDILTGMTNK
+464 AIQPFIDILTGTTNK

-484 AAMALGNM
+484 AAIALGNM

-504 LTDALNLDDTTVTRA
+504 LTAALNLDDTTVTQA

-530 DETAQRLIA
+530 DETTRKLIA
-539 ISMDK
+539 ISMNK

-562 PSNATQP
+562 PSDATQP
-569 MLLLLL
+569 MLLLML
-575 SDETSAVIRANA
+575 SDETSAVIRSNA
-587 VKVLSRIKNTE
+587 VKVLSRIKDTE
-598 TLPTLSWV
+598 TLPALSWV
-606 LSMRYDEISDFQ
+606 LSMQYDEISDFQ
-618 RHMKREYKTLD
+618 RHLKREYKTLD
-629 ALRSQLDS
+629 ALREQLDS
-637 LNIEWTGDYPQQAYR
+637 LNIEWTADYPQQEYR

-668 ARALGIFKG
+668 ARSLGIFKG

-712 IAALITALKKD
+712 VEALMTALKKD

-743 SAEPLLDIIRTDK
+743 SAVPLLDIIRTDK

-786 GRGSFDDGHEVQS
+786 GKGSFEDGHEVQA

-813 ETTTEFLLDA
+813 ETTTGFLLDA
-823 LKTADDEWTRWTM
+823 LKTADDEWTRWAL

-858 QHYVIRKEVVTRLG
+858 PSYVIRKEVVTRLG
-872 GFKDRKTVDTLIA
+872 GFKDRKTVDTLIGI
-885 VLQNREEMVSIRAAA
+885 LENSGEMVSIRAAA
-900 VASLNALRDESAAP
+900 VASLNALRDERAAP
-914 ALRLALSDEN
+914 ALRTALNDEN

-945 KLSAMVTNPLETDA
+945 KLSEMVENRLETDA
-959 IRAAAVTALGNIG
+959 IRAAAVTAIGNIG
-972 DKSSEDLLIRA
+972 DKSSESLLIRA

-1013 ILEDKRIPLDASTAV
+1013 ILEDRRIPLDASTAA
-1028 LANTSSRMKAAI
+1028 LANASPRMKAAI
-1040 ALGQIGGEAAIN
+1040 ALGQIGGEEAVT

-1099 LPPLKVESG
+1099 LPLPG

-1113 QTRVDDTW
+1113 QARIDDTW

-1145 RESLADTNVDTR
+1145 REALADSNVDTR

-1164 GETGTIALIPDLV
+1164 GETGATALIPDLV
-1177 LAANGENE
+1177 LVANGENE

-1197 LGELSDPSTTDDLI
+1197 LGELSDASTTDDLI
-1211 QIMNNDENHIEIRRD
+1211 QIMNNEENHIEIRRD

-1236 EKAVNALIA
+1236 EEAVIALIS

-1257 AFRLNIIQALGD
+1257 AFRINIIQALGD
-1269 AKSNSPVQL
+1269 AKSDSATQI
-1278 LETLLKDSDADIHF
+1278 LETVLEDADADIHF
-1292 QAASALYEITGQG
+1292 LAASALYEITRKG

>member
-1 MKQYSIICIY
+1 MKQCSIICIY
-11 VVLCLTF
+11 LVLSFGF
-18 LIGCGEKEDKGI
+18 LIGCAEKEDKGI
-30 LSARKAIG
+30 LSARKAIV
-38 QGDYAT
+38 QGDYAS

-54 NDADNLEARYL
+54 NDADNQEARYL

-71 RESTNTDN
+71 RESTDTDN
-79 WHQAIAQIVSHLET
+79 WHQAIAQIVRHLET

-115 DRLRRSRNSISGL
+115 ERLRRSRNSISGL
-128 IATTLAMA
+128 IATTLAIA
-136 SEKQPSLLAN
+136 YERQPSLLTN
-146 LASKSGAVVVTAL
+146 LANKPDAVVVTAL
-159 LEARKCYQPAV
+159 LEAQKCYQPAV
-170 HIVVDELFQ
+170 HTVVDELLQ
-179 KLHNTHEGNES
+179 KLHNTAKGTES
-190 DFTRLLIKSI
+190 DFTLLLIKST
-200 QNGDSQI
+200 QNRDPHI

-217 LKNVDL
+217 LKNADL
-223 ISTYRSILNKTDEA
+223 IPTYRSILTKPDEA
-237 PEVAYSVIVAIG
+237 PEVAYSAIVAVA
-249 ALCKPDGVSGGITS
+249 ALCQPDEGSRDIPP
-263 NITRNIVKWQPHAEL
+263 NAAPYVKIA
-278 VSVLQ
+278 STLQ

-307 DSVDALIKLLAD
+307 NAVDALIKLLAD

-328 IVALERIGASAIV
+328 IVALERIGEPAI
-341 PLLAV
+341 PSLLTI
-346 IETDGRNIIP
+346 IETGARNIIP
-356 DVDDSQMLLLSEQY
+356 DVDEDQMLLLSEQY
-370 QYIATAY
+370 QYIATAF
-377 IDDTWMKKYRL
+377 IDETWTKKYRL

-424 TALISMRG
+424 GALIAMRG
-432 TAVPALIDALQTGEY
+432 TAVPALIEALQTGEY

-464 AIQPFIDILTGMTNK
+464 AIQPFINILTGTTNK

-484 AAMALGNM
+484 AATALGNM

-504 LTDALNLDDTTVTRA
+504 LTDALNLDDTTVTQA
-519 AEALGKINVSS
+519 AQALGKINVSS
-530 DETAQRLIA
+530 DETTRKLIA

-544 LRRETVRIAA
+544 LRRETVRISA

-562 PSNATQP
+562 PPNATQP
-569 MLLLLL
+569 MLLLML
-575 SDETSAVIRANA
+575 SDETSAVIRSNA
-587 VKVLSRIKNTE
+587 VKVLSRIKDTE
-598 TLPTLSWV
+598 TLPALSWV
-606 LSMRYDEISDFQ
+606 LSMQYDEISDFQ
-618 RHMKREYKTLD
+618 RHLKREYKTLD
-629 ALRSQLDS
+629 ALREQLNS
-637 LNIEWTGDYPQQAYR
+637 LNIEWTADYPQQEYR

-677 ETVVEPLVNALAD
+677 ETVVEPLVDALAD

-712 IAALITALKKD
+712 IEALMTALKKD

-732 AIALGTIKSEK
+732 AIALGTIKSVK
-743 SAEPLLDIIRTDK
+743 SAEPLLNIIRTDK

-786 GRGSFDDGHEVQS
+786 GKGSFEDGHEVQA

-813 ETTTEFLLDA
+813 ETTTGFLLDA
-823 LKTADDEWTRWTM
+823 LKTADDEWTRWAL

-858 QHYVIRKEVVTRLG
+858 SSYVIRKEVVTRLG
-872 GFKDRKTVDTLIA
+872 GFKDRKTVDTLIGI
-885 VLQNREEMVSIRAAA
+885 LENSEEMVSIRAAA
-900 VASLNALRDESAAP
+900 VASLNALRDERAAP
-914 ALRLALSDEN
+914 ALRSALNDEN

-945 KLSAMVTNPLETDA
+945 KLSEMVENRLETDA
-959 IRAAAVTALGNIG
+959 IRAAAVTAIGNIG
-972 DKSSEDLLIRA
+972 DKRSESLLIRA

-1013 ILEDKRIPLDASTAV
+1013 ILEDRRIPLDASTAA
-1028 LANTSSRMKAAI
+1028 LANASPRMKAAI
-1040 ALGQIGGEAAIN
+1040 ALGQIGGETAIT
-1052 ALSHRL
+1052 ALSQRL

-1099 LPPLKVESG
+1099 LPLSG
-1108 IAEKM
+1108 IGEKM
-1113 QTRVDDTW
+1113 QARIDDAW

-1145 RESLADTNVDTR
+1145 REALADSNVDTR

-1164 GETGTIALIPDLV
+1164 GETGTTALIPDLV
-1177 LAANGENE
+1177 RVANGENE

-1192 LATQA
+1192 LATQT
-1197 LGELSDPSTTDDLI
+1197 LGELSDASTTDDLI
-1211 QIMNNDENHIEIRRD
+1211 QIMNNEENHIEIRRD

-1236 EKAVNALIA
+1236 EKAVTALIA

-1257 AFRLNIIQALGD
+1257 AFRINIIQALGD
-1269 AKSNSPVQL
+1269 AKSDSATQI
-1278 LETLLKDSDADIHF
+1278 LETVLEDADADIHF
-1292 QAASALYEITGQG
+1292 LAASALYEITGKG

>member
-1 MKQYSIICIY
+1 MKQYTIIWIY
-11 VVLCLTF
+11 LLLCFAF
-18 LIGCGEKEDKGI
+18 LIGCGEKEDRGI
-30 LSARKAIG
+30 LSARKAIV
-38 QGDYAT
+38 QGDYAS
-44 AISSVQSTLS
+44 AVSAVKSTLS
-54 NDADNLEARYL
+54 NDSDNQEARYL
-65 KRLLQL
+65 NRLLQL
-71 RESTNTDN
+71 RESTDTNN
-79 WHQAIAQIVSHLET
+79 WHQAITQILSHLET
-93 LNTEIHSIQLL
+93 LNTEIHSIQLQ
-104 DDPDSDDLNRQ
+104 DDPDSDDLNQ
-115 DRLRRSRNSISGL
+115 QERLTRSRNSISGL
-128 IATTLAMA
+128 LATTLSIA
-136 SEKQPSLLAN
+136 SEKQPNLLSG
-146 LASKSGAVVVTAL
+146 LAKKPDAVVVTAL
-159 LEARKCYQPAV
+159 LDAQKCYQPAV
-170 HIVVDELFQ
+170 HSVVDRLLQ
-179 KLHNTHEGNES
+179 QLRKTPADIES
-190 DFTRLLIKSI
+190 DFTLLLKKSTEN
-200 QNGDSQI
+200 QDPQI
-207 RSAAIQELGK
+207 RKAAIQELGK
-217 LKNVDL
+217 LNNFAL
-223 ISTYRSILNKTDEA
+223 IPTYQFILSKTDEE
-237 PEVAYSVIVAIG
+237 PEVSYSAIVAVG
-249 ALCKPDGVSGGITS
+249 ALCRPQFQPSDEIVSI
-263 NITRNIVKWQPHAEL
+263 
-278 VSVLQ
+278 LQ

-298 KLLGRLQSE
+298 KLLGRLQSAE
-307 DSVDALIKLLAD
+307 AVDALIKLLAD
-319 SNGYVKEAA
+319 SNGYVKETA
-328 IVALERIGASAIV
+328 IVALQRIGEPAIA

-346 IETDGRNIIP
+346 LDARASNIIP
-356 DVDDSQMLLLSEQY
+356 DEDDGFSDQY
-370 QYIATAY
+370 QYIASAY

-398 GRIRAEEA
+398 GRITAEEA
-406 VIPLIQLLGSE
+406 VTPLIQLLVNEGA
-417 DLKGAAL
+417 KGAAL
-424 TALISMRG
+424 NALISMRG
-432 TAVPALIDALQTGEY
+432 AAVPALIEAMQTGDFF
-447 LVQLE
+447 VQLE
-452 SAKALNSIGDRR
+452 SANALNSIGDRR
-464 AIQPFIDILTGMTNK
+464 AIQPFIDILTGTANK

-484 AAMALGNM
+484 AAKALGNM
-492 RARGPDNTAVSA
+492 RARGPNNAAVTA
-504 LTDALNLDDTTVTRA
+504 LTNALNLDDTTVTQA
-519 AEALGKINVSS
+519 AEAIGKINVSS
-530 DETAQRLIA
+530 DETIRKLIA
-539 ISMDK
+539 ISLDK
-544 LRRETVRIAA
+544 LRRETVRTAA

-569 MLLLLL
+569 MLLLML
-575 SDETSAVIRANA
+575 SDETSAIIRSNA
-587 VKVLSRIKNTE
+587 VKVLSRIKDTE
-598 TLPTLSWV
+598 TLPALFWV
-606 LSMRYDEISDFQ
+606 LSMQYDEISDFQ

-629 ALRSQLDS
+629 ALRTQLDS
-637 LNIEWTGDYPQQAYR
+637 LNIEWTADYPRPDYR
-652 VWGELKPIP
+652 IWGELKPIP

-677 ETVVEPLVNALAD
+677 ESVVQPLTHALAD

-703 LGRVGGDAA
+703 LGRVGGETA
-712 IAALITALKKD
+712 IEALITALKKD

-732 AIALGTIKSEK
+732 AIALGAIKSVK
-743 SAEPLLDIIRTDK
+743 SAEPLLDIIKTDK

-761 LEAAKAL
+761 LEAARAL

-779 LVDIVKK
+779 LVDIIRK
-786 GRGSFDDGHEVQS
+786 GRGSFEDGHEVQS

-813 ETTTEFLLDA
+813 ETTTGFLLEA
-823 LKTADDEWTRWTM
+823 LKSADDEWTRWVM
-836 VYMLGVI
+836 IYMLGVI

-858 QHYVIRKEVVTRLG
+858 QSFVIRKEVITRLG
-872 GFKDRKTVDTLIA
+872 GFKDRKTVDTLIGI
-885 VLQNREEMVSIRAAA
+885 LQNKEEMVSIRAAA
-900 VASLNALRDESAAP
+900 VASLNALRDERAAP
-914 ALRLALSDEN
+914 ALRQALNDEN

-935 SSIKDAKSVA
+935 SSIKDAKSVT
-945 KLSAMVTNPLETDA
+945 KLSEMVENQLETDA
-959 IRAAAVTALGNIG
+959 IRATAVTALGNIG

-1013 ILEDKRIPLDASTAV
+1013 ILEDKRIPLDASTAA
-1028 LANTSSRMKAAI
+1028 LANASPRMKAAI

-1113 QTRVDDTW
+1113 QARIDDTW
-1121 EGTPI
+1121 EGPPI
-1126 RNAASII
+1126 RNAASTI

-1157 KDTARKI
+1157 KDTAHKI

-1177 LAANGENE
+1177 LVANGENE

-1197 LGELSDPSTTDDLI
+1197 LGELSDPSTTDALI

-1236 EKAVNALIA
+1236 EKAVTALIA
-1245 KLTALHADQTER
+1245 KLTELHADQADR

-1269 AKSNSPVQL
+1269 AKSNSPIQL
-1278 LETLLKDSDADIHF
+1278 LETLLEDSDADIHF
-1292 QAASALYEITGQG
+1292 QAASALYEITGHG

>member
-1 MKQYSIICIY
+1 MKQFSIICISL
-11 VVLCLTF
+11 VLCFGF
-18 LIGCGEKEDKGI
+18 LIGCAEKEDKGI
-30 LSARKAIG
+30 LSARKAIV
-38 QGDYAT
+38 QGDYAS
-44 AISSVQSTLS
+44 AVSSVKNTLS
-54 NDADNLEARYL
+54 NDADNQEARYL
-65 KRLLQL
+65 NRLLQL
-71 RESTNTDN
+71 RESTDTDN
-79 WHQAIAQIVSHLET
+79 WHQTIAQIVRHLET
-93 LNTEIHSIQLL
+93 LNSEIHSIQIL

-115 DRLRRSRNSISGL
+115 ERLRRSRNSISGL
-128 IATTLAMA
+128 IATTLAIA
-136 SEKQPSLLAN
+136 YEKQPSLLTN
-146 LASKSGAVVVTAL
+146 LANKSDAVVVTAL
-159 LEARKCYQPAV
+159 LEAQKCYQPAV
-170 HIVVDELFQ
+170 HTVVDELLQ
-179 KLHNTHEGNES
+179 KLHNTPKGTES
-190 DFTRLLIKSI
+190 DVTRLLIKST
-200 QNGDSQI
+200 QNRDPHI
-207 RSAAIQELGK
+207 RSAAVQELGK

-223 ISTYRSILNKTDEA
+223 IPTYRSILTKTDEP
-237 PEVAYSVIVAIG
+237 PEVAYSTIVAIG
-249 ALCKPDGVSGGITS
+249 ALCQPDEGARDILP
-263 NITRNIVKWQPHAEL
+263 NAAPNVKIA
-278 VSVLQ
+278 SILQ

-307 DSVDALIKLLAD
+307 NAVDALIKLLAD

-328 IVALERIGASAIV
+328 IVALERIGEPAI
-341 PLLAV
+341 PSLLTV
-346 IETDGRNIIP
+346 IETGARNIIP
-356 DVDDSQMLLLSEQY
+356 DVDDDQMLLMSEQY
-370 QYIATAY
+370 QYIATAF

-388 RAQAAAIDTL
+388 RAQAAAIDAL
-398 GRIRAEEA
+398 GRIRSEEA
-406 VIPLIQLLGSE
+406 VIPLIQRLGSE
-417 DLKGAAL
+417 DLKGSAL
-424 TALISMRG
+424 GALITMRG
-432 TAVPALIDALQTGEY
+432 TAVPALIEALQTGEY
-447 LVQLE
+447 IVQLE

-464 AIQPFIDILTGMTNK
+464 AIQPFIDMLTGTTNK

-484 AAMALGNM
+484 AAIALGNM
-492 RARGPDNTAVSA
+492 RARGSDNTAVSA
-504 LTDALNLDDTTVTRA
+504 LTDALNLDDTTVTQA
-519 AEALGKINVSS
+519 AEALGKINVAS
-530 DETAQRLIA
+530 DETTRKLIA

-569 MLLLLL
+569 MLLLML
-575 SDETSAVIRANA
+575 SDETSAVIRSNA
-587 VKVLSRIKNTE
+587 VKVLSRIKDTE
-598 TLPTLSWV
+598 TLPALSWV
-606 LSMRYDEISDFQ
+606 LSMQYDEISDFQ

-629 ALRSQLDS
+629 ALREQLES
-637 LNIEWTGDYPQQAYR
+637 LNIEWTADYPQQEYR

-677 ETVVEPLVNALAD
+677 ETVVEPLVDALVD

-703 LGRVGGDAA
+703 LGRTGGDVA
-712 IAALITALKKD
+712 IEALMAALKKD

-743 SAEPLLDIIRTDK
+743 SAVPLLDIIRTDK

-786 GRGSFDDGHEVQS
+786 GKGSFEDGHEVQA

-813 ETTTEFLLDA
+813 ETTTGFLLDA
-823 LKTADDEWTRWTM
+823 LKTADDEWTRWAL

-843 HSSSALDTML
+843 HNSSALDTML

-858 QHYVIRKEVVTRLG
+858 PSYVIRKEVVTRLG
-872 GFKDRKTVDTLIA
+872 GFKDRKTVDTLIRI
-885 VLQNREEMVSIRAAA
+885 LENSEEMVSIRAAA
-900 VASLNALRDESAAP
+900 VASLNALRDERAAP
-914 ALRLALSDEN
+914 ALRTALNDEN

-930 AIAAL
+930 AITAL

-945 KLSAMVTNPLETDA
+945 KLSEMVENRLETDA
-959 IRAAAVTALGNIG
+959 IRAAAVTAIGNIG
-972 DKSSEDLLIRA
+972 DKSSESLLIRA

-1013 ILEDKRIPLDASTAV
+1013 ILEDRRIPLDASTAA
-1028 LANTSSRMKAAI
+1028 LANASPRMKAAI
-1040 ALGQIGGEAAIN
+1040 ALGQIGGEEAVT

-1099 LPPLKVESG
+1099 LPLSG

-1113 QTRVDDTW
+1113 QARIDDTW
-1121 EGTPI
+1121 ESTPI

-1145 RESLADTNVDTR
+1145 REALADSDVDVR

-1164 GETGTIALIPDLV
+1164 GETGATALIPDLV
-1177 LAANGENE
+1177 LVANGENE

-1197 LGELSDPSTTDDLI
+1197 LGELSDSSTTDDLI
-1211 QIMNNDENHIEIRRD
+1211 QIMNNEENHIEIRRD

-1236 EKAVNALIA
+1236 EKAVTALVA
-1245 KLTALHADQTER
+1245 KLTTLHADQTER
-1257 AFRLNIIQALGD
+1257 AFRINIIQALGD
-1269 AKSNSPVQL
+1269 AKSDSPIKL
-1278 LETLLKDSDADIHF
+1278 LETLLEDSDADIHF
-1292 QAASALYEITGQG
+1292 QAASSLYEITGKG